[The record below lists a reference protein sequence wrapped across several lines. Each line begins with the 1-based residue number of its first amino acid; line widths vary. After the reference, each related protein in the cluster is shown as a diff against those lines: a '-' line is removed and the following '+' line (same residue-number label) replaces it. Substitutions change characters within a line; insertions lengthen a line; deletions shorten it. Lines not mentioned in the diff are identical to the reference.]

1 VRPEDVDE
9 SAERLTTFEVYFT
22 ILRRFVVFG
31 LGCWVIGNAL
41 VNPEERLGQLAV
53 GMVMVGVLPIENIF
67 SWKVSRRVTEVEE
80 KPHSA

>member
-1 VRPEDVDE
+1 MSATEVVFTLVRSV
-9 SAERLTTFEVYFT
+9 
-22 ILRRFVVFG
+22 VVFG

-67 SWKVSRRVTEVEE
+67 SWRRVEVKKEE
-80 KPHSA
+80 P

>member
-1 VRPEDVDE
+1 MRSADVDE

-41 VNPEERLGQLAV
+41 INPEERLGQLAV

-80 KPHSA
+80 KPPPS

>member
-1 VRPEDVDE
+1 V
-9 SAERLTTFEVYFT
+9 STTEVVFAF
-22 ILRRFVVFG
+22 LRRVVVFG

-67 SWKVSRRVTEVEE
+67 SWRRVEVKKEE
-80 KPHSA
+80 P

>member
-1 VRPEDVDE
+1 V
-9 SAERLTTFEVYFT
+9 STTE
-22 ILRRFVVFG
+22 VVFALVRRVVVFC

-67 SWKVSRRVTEVEE
+67 SWRRVEVKKEE
-80 KPHSA
+80 P

>member
-1 VRPEDVDE
+1 MRPEDVDE
-9 SAERLTTFEVYFT
+9 SAERLTAFEVYFT